1 MGNGEHVHVDSTA
14 PAETTDRWK
23 KLPPR
28 VEATTTGEDVEPV
41 VPGSISDAPDWERDA
56 MLKYGLGGI

>member
-1 MGNGEHVHVDSTA
+1 MANGEHVHVDSTA
-14 PAETTDRWK
+14 PAENADRWK

-28 VEATTTGEDVEPV
+28 VAATATSEDVEPV